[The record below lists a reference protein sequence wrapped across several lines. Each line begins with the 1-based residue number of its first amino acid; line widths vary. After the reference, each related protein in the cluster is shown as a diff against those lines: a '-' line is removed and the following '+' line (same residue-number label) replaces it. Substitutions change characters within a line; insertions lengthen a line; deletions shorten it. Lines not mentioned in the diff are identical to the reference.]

1 MEAKVKPAAEAK
13 EKPASKRELPVLLL
27 RNYWPHD
34 GSGKRTKGSSVVLP
48 ADEARQVVK
57 AGVGVR
63 NDEF

>member
-1 MEAKVKPAAEAK
+1 MDTK
-13 EKPASKRELPVLLL
+13 EKPVAKRELPVLLL

-34 GSGKRTKGSSVVLP
+34 GSGRQLKGASVLLP

-57 AGVGVR
+57 SGVGVR